1 MENKREY
8 IYDFLRVISI
18 IGIISIHCIAR
29 IMRPN
34 QLYNTLWW
42 QKNILE
48 AIVRPSLIIFVLVS
62 GALILNKPEEK
73 ISTFYYK
80 RFIKIVIPFLIYSFI
95 YVWINKYNLSTEIFI
110 PKNILKAILSIL
122 KEPASYQLWFIYMI
136 IGIYIFA
143 PYLKKMLKNLNEKE
157 IKNLFILL
165 YIISIIKYFLP
176 LFNIEIGIA
185 NLLIIE
191 WIIPFVM
198 GYLLTKEII
207 NKHYKLIY
215 ILGFIS
221 FIFLILAQRYMQ
233 NTENLYELAPTMLM
247 QSSAIFIF
255 FIKNKQKICE
265 SKIVNKIMYFISKY
279 TYDIFLVH
287 VKVLDLSLEI
297 YKKIF
302 ITDILTDAIMAII
315 VNFILSL
322 IIAIIIHNIIKII
335 GKIIKITINK
345 ITHKKI
351 EAKA

>member
-18 IGIISIHCIAR
+18 IGIISIHCIAWL
-29 IMRPN
+29 MKPN
-34 QLYNTLWW
+34 ELYNTLWW
-42 QKNILE
+42 QRNIFE

-80 RFIKIVIPFLIYSFI
+80 RFTKIVIPFLIYSFI
-95 YVWINKYNLSTEIFI
+95 YVWINKYKLSTEIFI
-110 PKNILKAILSIL
+110 PKNILTTILSII
-122 KEPASYQLWFIYMI
+122 KEPASYQLWFVYMI

-176 LFNIEIGIA
+176 LFNIEIGIT
-185 NLLIIE
+185 NILIIE
-191 WIIPFVM
+191 WTIPFVM
-198 GYLLTKEII
+198 GYLLTKETI

-215 ILGFIS
+215 ILGILS
-221 FIFLILAQRYMQ
+221 FIFLIIATRYLPDIQ
-233 NTENLYELAPTMLM
+233 NLYDLAPTMLM
-247 QSSAIFIF
+247 ESSAIFIF
-255 FIKNKQKICE
+255 FIKNKEK
-265 SKIVNKIMYFISKY
+265 MYFISKY
-279 TYDIFLVH
+279 TYDIYLVH
-287 VKVLDLSLEI
+287 IKVLDLLI
-297 YKKIF
+297 FLFVKIF
-302 ITDILTDAIMAII
+302 IRDLLTDTIMAII
-315 VNFILSL
+315 LLFITSL
-322 IIAIIIHNIIKII
+322 ISGIIIHNIIKII